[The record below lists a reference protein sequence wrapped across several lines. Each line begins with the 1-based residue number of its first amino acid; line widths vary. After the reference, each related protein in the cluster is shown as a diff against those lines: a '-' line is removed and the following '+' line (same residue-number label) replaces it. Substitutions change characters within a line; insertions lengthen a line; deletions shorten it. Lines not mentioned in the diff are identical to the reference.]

1 MTVLVTGGAGY
12 IGSHMVWE
20 LIDHGI
26 DTVVIDN
33 LVTGFRNA
41 VPKQIPF
48 VEGDIGDQSLI
59 ESVLKQYK
67 VDTIIHFAGSVVV
80 PESLENPLKYY
91 DNNTGNSRNL
101 LAAALACNVKR
112 FIFSST
118 AAVYG
123 NPLTEGPISEN
134 AILNPM
140 SPYGTSKLMTELMI
154 RDAAQAHDLSYVILR
169 YFNVAGCDVQGRT
182 GQSTEGATHLI
193 KVACE
198 VASGKRRS
206 MKIFGTDYD
215 TPDGTCIRDFIHVND
230 LVDAHRVALEFL
242 RAGGRKFTANCGYSK
257 GYSVQEVVDAVRKVS
272 GNDFRVILDGRRAG
286 DIEALTANA
295 NRLMSRLNWKP
306 KHDDLEL
313 IVSTALAWEE
323 KLKNTAKSA

>member
-26 DTVVIDN
+26 DLVVVDN
-33 LVTGFRNA
+33 LVTGFRAA
-41 VPKQIPF
+41 VPEDVPF
-48 VEGDIGDQSLI
+48 IEGNVGDQSFMQA
-59 ESVLKQYK
+59 VLAEHK

-80 PESLENPLKYY
+80 PESVADPLRYY
-91 DNNTGNSRNL
+91 ENNTGNSRNL
-101 LAAALACNVKR
+101 LAAAIAADVKR

-123 NPLTEGPISEN
+123 NPMTEGPISEN

-154 RDAAQAHDLSYVILR
+154 RDAAAAHDMSYVILR
-169 YFNVAGCDVQGRT
+169 YFNVAGCDVKGRT
-182 GQSTEGATHLI
+182 GQSTKGATHLI

-198 VASGKRRS
+198 AASGKRRS
-206 MKIFGTDYD
+206 MKVFGTDYE

-242 RAGGRKFTANCGYSK
+242 RDGGRKFTANCGYSR
-257 GYSVQEVVDAVRKVS
+257 GYSVSQVIDAVRKVS
-272 GNDFRVILDGRRAG
+272 GNNFRVIEDGRRAG
-286 DIEALTANA
+286 DIESLTANA
-295 NRLMSRLNWKP
+295 HRLMSRLGWQP

-313 IVSTALAWEE
+313 IVSSALEWEK
-323 KLKNTAKSA
+323 KLPEFKKSA

>member
-20 LIDHGI
+20 LLDNNEQ
-26 DTVVIDN
+26 VVVVDN
-33 LVTGFRNA
+33 LVTGFEWAIPEGVTFVNA
-41 VPKQIPF
+41 N
-48 VEGDIGDQSLI
+48 IGDQQVM
-59 ESVLKQYK
+59 EDVLREHKI
-67 VDTIIHFAGSVVV
+67 DAIIHFAGSVVV

-91 DNNTGNSRNL
+91 ENNTGNSRNL
-101 LAAALACNVKR
+101 IAAAVNTGVKK

-154 RDAAQAHDLSYVILR
+154 RDTAEAHDFSYVILR
-169 YFNVAGCDVQGRT
+169 YFNVAGCDVKGRT

-198 VASGKRRS
+198 AASGNRPT
-206 MKIFGTDYD
+206 MKIFGTDYN
-215 TPDGTCIRDFIHVND
+215 TPDGTCVRDFIHVGD
-230 LVDAHRVALEFL
+230 LANAHYTALEYL
-242 RAGGRKFTANCGYSK
+242 RNGGRKFTANCGYSQ
-257 GYSVQEVVDAVRKVS
+257 GYSVREVIDTVKRIS
-272 GNDFRVILDGRRAG
+272 GNDFRVIETERRAG
-286 DIEALTANA
+286 DIESLTANA
-295 NRLMSRLNWKP
+295 SRLMTRLEWAP
-306 KHDDLEL
+306 KNDDLET
-313 IVSTALAWEE
+313 IISTALDWEK
-323 KLKNTAKSA
+323 KLPALKKSA

>member
-1 MTVLVTGGAGY
+1 MTVMVTGGAGY

-20 LIDHGI
+20 LLDNNEDVI
-26 DTVVIDN
+26 VVDN
-33 LVTGFRNA
+33 LVTGFEWAIPEGVTFVNA
-41 VPKQIPF
+41 N
-48 VEGDIGDQSLI
+48 IGDQ
-59 ESVLKQYK
+59 EAME
-67 VDTIIHFAGSVVV
+67 TIITEHDVHAIVHFAGSVVV
-80 PESLENPLKYY
+80 PESIENPLMYY
-91 DNNTGNSRNL
+91 ENNTGNSRNL
-101 LAAALACNVKR
+101 IAAAVKTGVKK

-154 RDAAQAHDLSYVILR
+154 RDTAEAHDFSYVILR

-182 GQSTEGATHLI
+182 GQSTNGATHLI

-198 VASGKRRS
+198 AANGSRPS

-215 TPDGTCIRDFIHVND
+215 TKDGTCVRDFIHVGD
-230 LVDAHRVALEFL
+230 LANAHYEALQYL
-242 RAGGRKFTANCGYSK
+242 RNGGRKFTANCGYSQ
-257 GYSVQEVVDAVRKVS
+257 GYTVREVIDTVKRIS
-272 GNDFRVILDGRRAG
+272 GNDFRVIEDGRRSG

-295 NRLMSRLNWKP
+295 NRLMNRLQWSP
-306 KHDDLEL
+306 KHNNLDT
-313 IVSTALAWEE
+313 IISSALAWEK
-323 KLKNTAKSA
+323 KLSSLKKTA

>member
-26 DTVVIDN
+26 DLVVVDN
-33 LVTGFRNA
+33 LVTGFRDS
-41 VPKQIPF
+41 VPEQVTF
-48 VEGDIGDQSLI
+48 LLGDVGDQEFMEDVFRKHAI
-59 ESVLKQYK
+59 
-67 VDTIIHFAGSVVV
+67 DTVIHFAGSVVV
-80 PESLENPLKYY
+80 PESLETPLKYY
-91 DNNTGNSRNL
+91 DNNTGKSRNL
-101 LAAALACNVKR
+101 LAAAIACKVKR

-123 NPLTEGPISEN
+123 NPLTTGPINEN
-134 AILNPM
+134 AILNPL

-154 RDAAQAHDLSYVILR
+154 RDVADAHDLNYVILR
-169 YFNVAGCDVQGRT
+169 YFNVAGCDLKGRT

-193 KVACE
+193 KVASE
-198 VASGKRRS
+198 AASGKRSS

-242 RAGGRKFTANCGYSK
+242 RDGGRKFTANCGYSR
-257 GYSVQEVVDAVRKVS
+257 GYSVREVVEAVKKVS
-272 GNDFRVILDGRRAG
+272 GSDFKVIEDGRRAG

-295 NRLMSRLNWKP
+295 HRLMSRLGWEP

-313 IVSTALAWEE
+313 IVSSAFEWEKKLADFR
-323 KLKNTAKSA
+323 KSA

>member
-20 LIDHGI
+20 LLDNNEDVLI
-26 DTVVIDN
+26 VDN
-33 LVTGFRNA
+33 LTTGFEWAIPEGVKFVNA
-41 VPKQIPF
+41 N
-48 VEGDIGDQSLI
+48 IGDQEKMEAVI
-59 ESVLKQYK
+59 KEHK
-67 VDTIIHFAGSVVV
+67 VDAIIHFAGSVVV
-80 PESLENPLKYY
+80 PESIENPLMYY
-91 DNNTGNSRNL
+91 QNNTGNSRNL
-101 LAAALACNVKR
+101 IGAAVNTGIEK

-140 SPYGTSKLMTELMI
+140 SPYGTSKLMTELML
-154 RDAAQAHDLSYVILR
+154 RDTAEAHDFSYVILR
-169 YFNVAGCDVQGRT
+169 YFNVAGCDIKGRT

-198 VASGKRRS
+198 AAAGNRSS

-215 TPDGTCIRDFIHVND
+215 TKDGTCVRDFIHVGD
-230 LVDAHRVALEFL
+230 LANAHYEALKYI
-242 RAGGRKFTANCGYSK
+242 RSGGQKFTANCGYSQ
-257 GYSVQEVVDAVRKVS
+257 GYSVREVIDTVKKVS
-272 GNDFRVILDGRRAG
+272 GNEFRVIETERRAG

-295 NRLMSRLNWKP
+295 HRLMTRLEWEP
-306 KHDDLEL
+306 KHNNLET
-313 IVSTALAWEE
+313 IISSALDWEK
-323 KLKNTAKSA
+323 KLVTLKKSA

>member
-20 LIDHGI
+20 LIDHKI
-26 DTVVIDN
+26 DLVVVDN
-33 LVTGFRNA
+33 LQTGFRAA
-41 VPKQIPF
+41 VPEGVPF
-48 VEGDIGDQSLI
+48 VEGNIGDQDFMH
-59 ESVLKQYK
+59 EVLKAHK
-67 VDTIIHFAGSVVV
+67 VDAIIHFAGSVVV

-91 DNNTGNSRNL
+91 ENNTGNSRNL
-101 LAAALACNVKR
+101 LAAAIACNVKH

-123 NPLTEGPISEN
+123 NPLIEGPISEN

-154 RDAAQAHDLSYVILR
+154 RDAAEAHDLSYVVLR

-198 VASGKRRS
+198 AASGKRRS

-230 LVDAHRVALEFL
+230 LADAHRVALEFL
-242 RAGGRKFTANCGYSK
+242 RDGGRKFTANCGYSK
-257 GYSVQEVVDAVRKVS
+257 GYSVKQVIDAVKKVS
-272 GNDFRVILDGRRAG
+272 GSDFRVIEDGRRAG

-295 NRLMSRLNWKP
+295 HRLMTRLEWEP

-313 IVSTALAWEE
+313 IVSTALEWEK
-323 KLKNTAKSA
+323 KLPAFKKSA

>member
-20 LIDHGI
+20 LIDHGV
-26 DTVVIDN
+26 DLVVVDN
-33 LVTGFRNA
+33 LVTGFREA
-41 VPKQIPF
+41 VPDGTPF
-48 VEGDIGDQSLI
+48 VEGDIADKALMMD
-59 ESVLKQYK
+59 VMRDYK
-67 VDTIIHFAGSVVV
+67 VDAIIHFAGSVVV
-80 PESLENPLKYY
+80 PESIENPLKYY
-91 DNNTGNSRNL
+91 DNNTGKSRNL
-101 LAAALACNVKR
+101 LAAAIASNVKK

-140 SPYGTSKLMTELMI
+140 SPYGTSKLMTELMV
-154 RDAAQAHDLSYVILR
+154 RDVAEAHNLSYVMLR
-169 YFNVAGCDVQGRT
+169 YFNVAGCDVKGRT

-198 VASGKRRS
+198 AATGKRSS

-230 LVDAHRVALEFL
+230 LVGAHRTALEFL
-242 RAGGRKFTANCGYSK
+242 RNGGRKFTANCGYSR
-257 GYSVQEVVDAVRKVS
+257 GFSVREVVDTVKRVS
-272 GNDFRVILDGRRAG
+272 GKDFRVIETERRAG

-295 NRLMSRLNWKP
+295 HRLMSRLEWEP
-306 KHDDLEL
+306 KHDDLDL
-313 IVSTALAWEE
+313 IVSTALDWEK
-323 KLKNTAKSA
+323 KLHRFKESA

>member
-1 MTVLVTGGAGY
+1 MTVMVTGGAGY

-20 LIDHGI
+20 LLDHKE
-26 DTVVIDN
+26 DVLVVDN
-33 LVTGFRNA
+33 LITGFEWA
-41 VPKQIPF
+41 VPKGVSF
-48 VEGDIGDQSLI
+48 VNANVGDQEKMEAVIS
-59 ESVLKQYK
+59 EHD
-67 VDTIIHFAGSVVV
+67 VDAIIHFAGSVVV
-80 PESLENPLKYY
+80 PESIEDPLKYY

-101 LAAALACNVKR
+101 IAAAINTGVKR

-123 NPLTEGPISEN
+123 NPLTMGPISEN

-154 RDAAQAHDLSYVILR
+154 RDTASAHDFSYVILR

-198 VASGKRRS
+198 TASGNRSS
-206 MKIFGTDYD
+206 MKVFGTDYD
-215 TPDGTCIRDFIHVND
+215 TKDGTCVRDFIHVND
-230 LVDAHRVALEFL
+230 LANAHYEALQYL
-242 RAGGRKFTANCGYSK
+242 RSGGLKFTANCGYSQ
-257 GYSVQEVVDAVRKVS
+257 GYTVKEVIETVKRIS
-272 GNDFRVILDGRRAG
+272 GNNFRVIETDRRAG

-295 NRLMSRLNWKP
+295 HRLMTRLDWSPRYN
-306 KHDDLEL
+306 DLDTIISSALEWEKKASSL
-313 IVSTALAWEE
+313 KKTA
-323 KLKNTAKSA
+323 

>member
-20 LIDHGI
+20 LLDN
-26 DTVVIDN
+26 DEQVVVVDN
-33 LVTGFRNA
+33 LVTGFEWAIPEGVTFVNA
-41 VPKQIPF
+41 N
-48 VEGDIGDQSLI
+48 IGDQQVM
-59 ESVLKQYK
+59 EDVLREHKI
-67 VDTIIHFAGSVVV
+67 DAIIHFAGSVVV
-80 PESLENPLKYY
+80 PESIENPLKYY

-101 LAAALACNVKR
+101 IAAAVNTGVKK

-154 RDAAQAHDLSYVILR
+154 RDTAEAHDFSYVILR
-169 YFNVAGCDVQGRT
+169 YFNVAGCDVKGRT

-198 VASGKRRS
+198 AASGNRPT

-215 TPDGTCIRDFIHVND
+215 TPDGTCVRDFIHVGD
-230 LVDAHRVALEFL
+230 LANAHYTALEYL
-242 RAGGRKFTANCGYSK
+242 RNGGRKFTANCGYSQ
-257 GYSVQEVVDAVRKVS
+257 GYSVREVIDTVKRIS
-272 GNDFRVILDGRRAG
+272 GNDFRVIETERRAG
-286 DIEALTANA
+286 DIESLTANA
-295 NRLMSRLNWKP
+295 SRLMTRLEWAP
-306 KHDDLEL
+306 RHDDLET
-313 IVSTALAWEE
+313 IISTALDWEK
-323 KLKNTAKSA
+323 KLPSLKKSA

>member
-20 LIDHGI
+20 LIDHNL
-26 DTVVIDN
+26 DVVVIDN

-41 VPKQIPF
+41 VPEHVPL
-48 VEGDIGDQSLI
+48 VEGDVGDQAFVK
-59 ESVLKQYK
+59 EVLNEYK
-67 VDTIIHFAGSVVV
+67 VDSIIHFAGSVVV
-80 PESLENPLKYY
+80 PESLNDPLKYY

-101 LAAALACNVKR
+101 LAAAIDCGVKR

-123 NPLTEGPISEN
+123 NPMVDGPISEN

-154 RDAAQAHDLSYVILR
+154 RDAADAYDLSYVILR
-169 YFNVAGCDVQGRT
+169 YFNVAGCDVKGRT

-198 VASGKRRS
+198 AASGKRRS
-206 MKIFGTDYD
+206 MKIFGSDYN
-215 TPDGTCIRDFIHVND
+215 TP
-230 LVDAHRVALEFL
+230 
-242 RAGGRKFTANCGYSK
+242 
-257 GYSVQEVVDAVRKVS
+257 
-272 GNDFRVILDGRRAG
+272 
-286 DIEALTANA
+286 
-295 NRLMSRLNWKP
+295 
-306 KHDDLEL
+306 
-313 IVSTALAWEE
+313 
-323 KLKNTAKSA
+323 